1 MQRPV
6 CEIMRALP
14 QSLLPDESAA
24 RALQRMRDEGAD
36 VLPVVDYGELLGLV
50 LARDLEGRG
59 EHELAGLQVRLVM
72 RGDPETAAP
81 WAPVGAVLA
90 QMLRFRQEAAVI
102 VDRGHLVG
110 LFTLE
115 DAARRCGRVLDEA
128 VLRH

>member
-6 CEIMRALP
+6 CDVMRPLP
-14 QSLLPDESAA
+14 LSLLPDDSAA
-24 RALQRMRDEGAD
+24 WALQRMHQEGVD

-50 LARDLEGRG
+50 LARDLEGRSDCD
-59 EHELAGLQVRLVM
+59 LARLLVKVVM
-72 RGDPETAAP
+72 HGDPEIAAP
-81 WAPVGAVLA
+81 WSPVGAVLA
-90 QMLRFRQEAAVI
+90 QLLRFRQEAAVI

>member
-6 CEIMRALP
+6 CDVMRSLP
-14 QSLLPDESAA
+14 LSLLPDEGAA
-24 RALQRMRDEGAD
+24 WALERMRQEEVD

-50 LARDLEGRG
+50 LARDLEGRSDS
-59 EHELAGLQVRLVM
+59 ELARLQVKAVM
-72 RGDPETAAP
+72 RGEPETAAP
-81 WAPVGAVLA
+81 WSPVGAVLA
-90 QMLRFRQEAAVI
+90 QLLRFRQEAVVI

>member
-1 MQRPV
+1 MQRPICDV
-6 CEIMRALP
+6 MRSLP
-14 QSLLPDESAA
+14 LSLLPDEGAA
-24 RALQRMRDEGAD
+24 WALQRMRQEAVD

-50 LARDLEGRG
+50 LARDLEGRS
-59 EHELAGLQVRLVM
+59 ESELARLQVKAVM
-72 RGDPETAAP
+72 RGEPEVAAP
-81 WAPVGAVLA
+81 WSPVGAVLA
-90 QMLRFRQEAAVI
+90 RLLRFRQEAAVI

>member
-6 CEIMRALP
+6 CDVMRSLP
-14 QSLLPDESAA
+14 LSLLPEDSAA
-24 RALQRMRDEGAD
+24 WALQRMRQEEVD

-50 LARDLEGRG
+50 LARDLEGRSDCD
-59 EHELAGLQVRLVM
+59 LARLLVKVVM
-72 RGDPETAAP
+72 HGDPETAAP
-81 WAPVGAVLA
+81 WSTVEAVLA
-90 QMLRFRQEAAVI
+90 QLLRFRQEAVVI

-115 DAARRCGRVLDEA
+115 DAARRCGRVLDEV